1 MYWHGPSAHDGPLTP
16 AAFLTAHPGLVTLC
30 STVASQPALIIRSS
44 AVEMLAAN
52 NIGVRIAMST
62 PIHVS
67 VAWPYANGDLHVG
80 HLAGALLPADIF
92 ARYHRLKGHRV
103 LMVSGS
109 DAHGT
114 PLTVEADRRGLSPR
128 HLFEH
133 YHHRFLETQAALGI
147 SYDVFTHTDTENHH
161 RVAQEVFLRL
171 YKAGYLSRQ
180 H

>member
-1 MYWHGPSAHDGPLTP
+1 
-16 AAFLTAHPGLVTLC
+16 
-30 STVASQPALIIRSS
+30 
-44 AVEMLAAN
+44 
-52 NIGVRIAMST
+52 MST

-67 VAWPYANGDLHVG
+67 VAWPYANGDFHVG
-80 HLAGALLPADIF
+80 HLAGALLAADIF

-133 YHHRFLETQAALGI
+133 YHHRFLEAQSALGI
-147 SYDVFTHTDTENHH
+147 SHDVFTHTDTENHH
-161 RVAQEVFLRL
+161 GPMVDVESA
-171 YKAGYLSRQ
+171 